1 MPKHTGLEHKKLLVD
16 DLGSS
21 YATMINDKLKK
32 LDDRMA
38 KYSATVAG
46 KVNYVMTEYINGMHA
61 IVDEFKDYL
70 IKKYNLVRESFGP
83 FSKIDELAEEVKTIA
98 NEMESTGGIDDDTMG
113 FV

>member
-21 YATMINDKLKK
+21 YSNLINDKLKK

-46 KVNYVMTEYINGMHA
+46 KVNYVVTEYINGMHS

-70 IKKYNLVRESFGP
+70 LKKYNLV
-83 FSKIDELAEEVKTIA
+83 
-98 NEMESTGGIDDDTMG
+98 
-113 FV
+113 